1 MIPNLAQ
8 QVCMAASVRQPAA
21 EQEAQDPRTGPLQE
35 DILSALRECP
45 AGLTTNELASRLCVS
60 HQNIDCS
67 LRGLLR
73 REAITRAKGRR
84 KATHRN
90 QIKKVWVYRI
100 TPAGERQP

>member
-8 QVCMAASVRQPAA
+8 QLSTAAAVHRPAPI
-21 EQEAQDPRTGPLQE
+21 QEAQDPRIGPLQE
-35 DILSALRECP
+35 DILAALHECP

-60 HQNIDCS
+60 HQNVDCS

-73 REAITRAKGRR
+73 REAVTRTKGRR

-100 TPAGERQP
+100 REC